1 MKGVF
6 REIVLS
12 GTNIS
17 HTTLSYI
24 TIAGVGYFL
33 FNSNARISTG
43 LSGIKEQKARNQK
56 KKNLYLYILNY
67 QNETHDG

>member
-56 KKNLYLYILNY
+56 KYLYLYILNY